1 MSMSAGSGAMTSGWV
16 ARTRVGLPFGLV
28 LLFAL
33 VSGLGDVAKSEPPA
47 PVKPAPTFAEFVE
60 SLWPPASARGVS
72 RATFDAAVRG
82 LTFNPRVVALSG
94 DQPEFTI
101 PIWRYLDSAVSPSRI
116 ERGRA
121 AAERQHMWLVKA
133 RLEYGVDAA
142 TIMGIWGMETEFGA
156 FSGSDNVI
164 QSLASLA
171 FSGYHADYFRAELVS
186 ALVILQEG
194 DIGAKAM
201 VGSWAGAMGQTQ
213 FMPSSF
219 LDYAVDFDG
228 RGRRDIWNDP
238 ADAIGSTAHYLAKHG
253 WKPGLPW
260 GFEVRLPPG
269 FKLAALDFST
279 PAEFARFVARGVERA
294 DGAAMP
300 SSGEAKILIPA
311 GVKGPIF
318 LVTSNFAVIR
328 SYNNSVSYALGVALL
343 GDAIMGGKG
352 LRANWPI
359 RDRPLTSAQTRDL
372 QTCLKS
378 LGYEIGEI
386 DGRVGER
393 LEAAV
398 REYEDARG
406 LIPDGYVTTVRC
418 RGAEGGR

>member
-1 MSMSAGSGAMTSGWV
+1 VFAIMPSLAGV
-16 ARTRVGLPFGLV
+16 AN
-28 LLFAL
+28 
-33 VSGLGDVAKSEPPA
+33 SEPHT
-47 PVKPAPTFAEFVE
+47 PVKTALTFAEFVE
-60 SLWPPASARGVS
+60 SLWPLASARGVS
-72 RATFDAAVRG
+72 RATFDAAVKG

-94 DQPEFTI
+94 EQPEFTI
-101 PIWRYLDSAVSPSRI
+101 PVWRYLESAVSPSRI

-121 AAERQHMWLVKA
+121 AAEREHAWLVKA
-133 RLEYGVDAA
+133 RLAYGVDAA

-171 FSGYHADYFRAELVS
+171 FSGFHADYFRGELVS

-201 VGSWAGAMGQTQ
+201 IGSWAGAMGQTQ

-219 LDYAVDFDG
+219 LDNAVDFDG
-228 RGRRDIWNDP
+228 RGHRDIWNDA

-253 WKPGLPW
+253 WTPGLPW
-260 GFEVRLPPG
+260 GFEVRLPQA
-269 FKLAALDFST
+269 FKLAARDSSS
-279 PAEFARFVARGVERA
+279 PAGFASFAARGVERA
-294 DGAAMP
+294 DGGAMP
-300 SSGEAKILIPA
+300 GSGEARFLIPA
-311 GVKGPIF
+311 GIKGPIF

-343 GDAIMGGKG
+343 GDAIMGGMG
-352 LRANWPI
+352 LRASWPI
-359 RDRPLTSAQTRDL
+359 RDRSLTSAQTRDL

-386 DGRVGER
+386 DGRAGER

-406 LIPDGYVTTVRC
+406 LTPDGYVTTVRC
-418 RGAEGGR
+418 RRPEGGR